1 LGSTNENYESRKTR
15 RKKNFWE
22 GKLNGLDGFRTGSA
36 RAVVWT
42 DFAFCNDVAGA
53 GEADSLFEQNCGIF
67 HFPLMQMTPDFVI
80 TCGSELIE
88 SINVF
93 EHRE

>member
-1 LGSTNENYESRKTR
+1 MSSTNENHESRKTR
-15 RKKNFWE
+15 KNNFWE

-53 GEADSLFEQNCGIF
+53 GEADSLFEQNCGIS
-67 HFPLMQMTPDFVI
+67 HFPLIQMTLDS
-80 TCGSELIE
+80 CDNL
-88 SINVF
+88 
-93 EHRE
+93 